1 MTKINGLLTK
11 IVCVAIFSITLFAKD
26 TLYVGTNAEFAPFEY
41 LEYNKIVGFDIELI
55 KEIGNIIDKDIKV
68 KNISFDG
75 LLPALEAKKI
85 DIIIAGMTI
94 TEDRKKFVDFSD
106 TYFSAKQVIILKKD
120 VNNINSLNDLVDKKT
135 GVILGYTGDLIV
147 SKIKGINKEQYNST
161 SGGIIALLS
170 GKIDAFVLDSAPS
183 KNYIKKNKNLKIIE
197 LDIAEE
203 NYAIAIRKNQ
213 GNLVFQINLALKKL
227 KSNGV
232 YDKLLE
238 KYFK

>member
-161 SGGIIALLS
+161 SGELLL
-170 GKIDAFVLDSAPS
+170 F
-183 KNYIKKNKNLKIIE
+183 
-197 LDIAEE
+197 
-203 NYAIAIRKNQ
+203 
-213 GNLVFQINLALKKL
+213 F
-227 KSNGV
+227 
-232 YDKLLE
+232 LE
-238 KYFK
+238 K